1 MSDPL
6 PWTEDE
12 TRRRTVVEAGGTVVV
27 NLHKG
32 TDEALK
38 KWSREAGLLV
48 KIERYSRSP
57 FRNPFILGRDGDRDA
72 VCEAFAVRLRQTPH
86 LLEALPSLRGKVL
99 GCWCYPE
106 RCHGLEIIK
115 ALDER
120 EAG

>member
-32 TDEALK
+32 TDETLK

-48 KIERYSRSP
+48 TIERYSRSP
-57 FRNPFILGRDGDRDA
+57 FQNPREGRRPGRR
-72 VCEAFAVRLRQTPH
+72 V
-86 LLEALPSLRGKVL
+86 
-99 GCWCYPE
+99 
-106 RCHGLEIIK
+106 
-115 ALDER
+115 
-120 EAG
+120 